1 MRRGAVPC
9 RCAFPLDFSLDAQT
23 PYAVPTYD
31 LTQRDGTTATL
42 LHELSR
48 RIRQAVRPSLFGVGS
63 RECESEELHP
73 VAHHLATVITPRF
86 GFRQSKCAFC
96 TFTVD
101 NSVCVLHIHFQQ
113 QRRISTNTRRSR
125 CHHKP
130 TE

>member
-73 VAHHLATVITPRF
+73 VAHHL
-86 GFRQSKCAFC
+86 RQRYSRQHARVNKINAFC
-96 TFTVD
+96 IF
-101 NSVCVLHIHFQQ
+101 SC
-113 QRRISTNTRRSR
+113 
-125 CHHKP
+125 
-130 TE
+130 